1 MPTTQREIR
10 YRTTEELT
18 RRRRFAEARA
28 TQAVATDAVTAIRSW
43 ALLDTLL
50 SSGLRA
56 SEVAALRVGDCLL
69 GYGQSSLIVQNGKGG
84 KTREVFIAEELKRH
98 LKAFIGWRR
107 DCEED
112 VSDSAPLFTG
122 QRGPLTRNGVW
133 RLVKGLM
140 ATAGLDPRYAPTPAG
155 TPTPPTCTGQ
165 AVATSKSSRRS
176 SATRTSRRRRSMRR
190 SPRRTNS
197 GRRTRWRRRSRS
209 RTGSRKVLPD
219 GRNESRRT
227 PDSKGHPSSIALEIL
242 REPATFCAQDSDLTA
257 VTLGELASLWCFCC
271 PFGFHEAG
279 WQRGIDSR
287 GPGGNSAGATPFS
300 PDYLA

>member
-1 MPTTQREIR
+1 
-10 YRTTEELT
+10 
-18 RRRRFAEARA
+18 
-28 TQAVATDAVTAIRSW
+28 
-43 ALLDTLL
+43 
-50 SSGLRA
+50 
-56 SEVAALRVGDCLL
+56 
-69 GYGQSSLIVQNGKGG
+69 
-84 KTREVFIAEELKRH
+84 VFIAEELKRH

-122 QRGPLTRNGVW
+122 QRGPLTRNGFW

-219 GRNESRRT
+219 GRNESATHPTRKATPHLLRLKSFGNPQPFVPRIRT
-227 PDSKGHPSSIALEIL
+227 LRPSRSANSHH
-242 REPATFCAQDSDLTA
+242 C
-257 VTLGELASLWCFCC
+257 GASVARSVSMKL
-271 PFGFHEAG
+271 
-279 WQRGIDSR
+279 
-287 GPGGNSAGATPFS
+287 GGNAG
-300 PDYLA
+300 